1 MSFKL
6 PDFLSWGLLNTM
18 RKKMGAPLAKPFVMS
33 HQHTTLE
40 IPIIEQL
47 NSGGVEVDFDEISV
61 HDDGT
66 LLYRGYRGLL
76 HIRDINDD
84 AKMPKYH
91 LAYCI
96 TLETMRGKSRLNR
109 YVVAQT
115 VSGEFRINIIDKTII
130 SKKVRLDVCQNC
142 LDRIRWKGFSKLD
155 MSSNERHHRVKDFSL
170 ADFFKEYPR
179 DLIGLKPSH
188 TADTAPLND
197 YPENW
202 AQLSKEIRVFR
213 GLQCEACR
221 KRVSSSDLRFL
232 HVHHINGLKY
242 DNRNENLKVLC
253 IACHAEQPLHGHLK
267 SHPDYKIFMD
277 LHQR

>member
-1 MSFKL
+1 
-6 PDFLSWGLLNTM
+6 M
-18 RKKMGAPLAKPFVMS
+18 RKKMGAPLAKPFIVS
-33 HQHTTLE
+33 QQHSTLE

-47 NSGGVEVDFDEISV
+47 NAGGVEIDFNEISV
-61 HDDGT
+61 HNDGT

-76 HIRDINDD
+76 HIRDLNAD

-91 LAYCI
+91 LAYCM
-96 TLETMRGKSRLNR
+96 TLEKMNNKSRLNR

-115 VSGEFRINIIDKTII
+115 TTGEFRINIIDKDII
-130 SKKVRLDVCQNC
+130 SKKIKLDVCQNC

-155 MSSNERHHRVKDFSL
+155 MTTNERAERVKDFSL
-170 ADFFKEYPR
+170 SDFFKTYPR
-179 DLIGLKPSH
+179 DLIGVKPSY

-197 YPENW
+197 YTENW
-202 AQLSKEIRVFR
+202 ARLSKEIRVFR
-213 GLQCEACR
+213 GLQCESCGDR
-221 KRVSSSDLRFL
+221 FSESNLRFL

-267 SHPDYKIFMD
+267 SHPDYIGFMD
-277 LHQR
+277 HNQR